1 MIKKLRPA
9 VFILIHFLFLH
20 GIYGQIPANM
30 TDYLRQKFLNYTSSV
45 PREEIYIHSDR
56 YEYISGEDL
65 WFNIY
70 LIDRQSFKASSG
82 SKIAYF
88 ELLNP
93 ENRPIVQK
101 RIILEE
107 GFGPG
112 QIVLPDT
119 LSTGIYTIRAYTNW
133 MKNFMPVNC
142 FTKDIHVFNAFSSR
156 SFKEK
161 INSGKKISEHTG
173 PDNYPAASNA
183 GLTLKVDNLKSDV
196 VEIDVVTDEKYRSE
210 NRNQFY
216 LFIQTH
222 GNINYVSSEGTTDG
236 YAKIFINKNQLS
248 AGINQITVFNAKGQP
263 VGERFIYTSEK
274 ENPVV
279 TIQSTDSSGLRDKIS
294 LDFAFPGTIPNKLN
308 STNLSISVV
317 SETNNLSFPDIND
330 YMIFGT
336 EFGLLQRNPFK
347 GVKVNKIT
355 PEIIDSLLQ
364 TVKSNWLDW
373 NTILSGEPHVYKYKI
388 EAEDHYV
395 SGKLLTGDQKKQDSG
410 KYILLSYPGKIADF
424 QYAKT
429 DREGN
434 FSFKIKIDDKV
445 NDLIIQP
452 DEVTKNQSV
461 IIESSFSDKYLKS
474 ERLVDSISKPTP
486 GYISTWSVNQQVR
499 KIYGTSSIGE
509 PIRPVISQPKTK
521 RFYGKPDQELNM
533 KDYITLPVMQE
544 VFFELI
550 VGVFLKNKKSG
561 YEITVS
567 DPEYNKVYETPPDLF
582 IDGVAVKDPAVI
594 AGLDPEIVE
603 KIDVIRERYF
613 VGDYLFYGIVNIIT
627 KAGDFSNATLPDYA
641 IRLSYRV
648 IDPVNS
654 FISPDYSSTALK
666 KSRIPDFR
674 NTLYWNPS
682 VKPDQDGKAR
692 VEFWSS
698 DNKADYKINIQGITL
713 DGKLFSF
720 QKIIKVK

>member
-93 ENRPIVQK
+93 ENRPIIQK
-101 RIILEE
+101 RIILEG

-161 INSGKKISEHTG
+161 INSGKKISENTG
-173 PDNYPAASNA
+173 TDNYPAASNA
-183 GLTLKVDNLKSDV
+183 GVTLKVDNLKSDV
-196 VEIDVVTDEKYRSE
+196 VEIDVVTDEKYRAE

-222 GNINYVSSEGTTDG
+222 GNINHVSSEGTTDG

-294 LDFAFPGTIPNKLN
+294 LDFAFPGTISNKLN
-308 STNLSISVV
+308 ATNLSISVV

-336 EFGLLQRNPFK
+336 EFGLLQRNLFK
-347 GVKVNKIT
+347 GLKVNKIA

-373 NTILSGEPHVYKYKI
+373 NTILAGEPHVYKYKI

-410 KYILLSYPGKIADF
+410 RYVLLSHPGKIADF
-424 QYAKT
+424 QYART
-429 DREGN
+429 DRDGN

-461 IIESSFSDKYLKS
+461 NIESSFSDKYLKS

-486 GYISTWSVNQQVR
+486 GYISSWSVNHQVR

-509 PIRPVISQPKTK
+509 PVRPVISQPKTK

-567 DPEYNKVYETPPDLF
+567 DPEYNKVYETPPGLF

-627 KAGDFSNATLPDYA
+627 KAGDFSNVTLPDYA

-654 FISPDYSSTALK
+654 FISPDYSSAELK

-682 VKPDQDGKAR
+682 VKPDQDGKKR

-698 DNKADYKINIQGITL
+698 DNKEDYLINIQGITQE
-713 DGKLFSF
+713 GRPFSF
-720 QKIIKVK
+720 QKNIKVK

>member
-364 TVKSNWLDW
+364 TVNSNWLDW

>member
-20 GIYGQIPANM
+20 DIYGQIPANM

-682 VKPDQDGKAR
+682 VKPDEDGKVR

>member
-93 ENRPIVQK
+93 ENRPIIQK
-101 RIILEE
+101 RIILEG

-161 INSGKKISEHTG
+161 INSGKKISENTG
-173 PDNYPAASNA
+173 TDNYPAASNA
-183 GLTLKVDNLKSDV
+183 GVTLKVDNLKSDV
-196 VEIDVVTDEKYRSE
+196 VEIDVVTDEKYRAE

-222 GNINYVSSEGTTDG
+222 GNINHVSSEGTTDG

-294 LDFAFPGTIPNKLN
+294 LDFAFPGTISNKLN
-308 STNLSISVV
+308 ATNLSISVV
-317 SETNNLSFPDIND
+317 SETNNLYFPDIND

-336 EFGLLQRNPFK
+336 EFGLLQRNLFK
-347 GVKVNKIT
+347 GLKVNKIA

-373 NTILSGEPHVYKYKI
+373 NTILAGEPHVYKYKI

-410 KYILLSYPGKIADF
+410 RYVLLSHPGKIADF
-424 QYAKT
+424 QYART
-429 DREGN
+429 DRDGN

-461 IIESSFSDKYLKS
+461 NIESSFSDKYLKS

-486 GYISTWSVNQQVR
+486 GYISSWSVNHQVR

-509 PIRPVISQPKTK
+509 PVRPVISQPKTK

-567 DPEYNKVYETPPDLF
+567 DPEYNKVYETPPGLF

-627 KAGDFSNATLPDYA
+627 KAGDFSNVTLPDYA

-654 FISPDYSSTALK
+654 FISPDYSSAELK

-682 VKPDQDGKAR
+682 VKPDQDGKKR

-698 DNKADYKINIQGITL
+698 DNKGDYLINIQGITQE
-713 DGKLFSF
+713 GRPFSF
-720 QKIIKVK
+720 QKNIKVK

>member
-1 MIKKLRPA
+1 MKKKLRPA
-9 VFILIHFLFLH
+9 VFFLIHFLFLH

-30 TDYLRQKFLNYTSSV
+30 TDYLRQKFLNYTTSV

-56 YEYISGEDL
+56 DEYISGEDM

-70 LIDRQSFKASSG
+70 LIDRQSFKPSSG

-101 RIILEE
+101 RILLEG

-119 LSTGIYTIRAYTNW
+119 LSSGIYTIRAYTNW
-133 MKNFMPVNC
+133 MKNSLPVNC
-142 FTKDIHVFNAFSSR
+142 FRKDIHIYNAFSSR
-156 SFKEK
+156 SFKEN
-161 INSGKKISEHTG
+161 IYSGKKISEGTSVDYYHT
-173 PDNYPAASNA
+173 ASNT
-183 GLTLKVDNLKSDV
+183 GLTLRVDNLKPDIL
-196 VEIDVVTDEKYRSE
+196 EIDVVTDEKYRAE
-210 NRNQFY
+210 NKNQFY

-236 YAKIFINKNQLS
+236 YTKIFINKNQLP
-248 AGINQITVFNAKGQP
+248 AGIHQITVFNAKGQP
-263 VGERFIYTSEK
+263 VGERFIYTPEK
-274 ENPVV
+274 ENTVV
-279 TIQSTDSSGLRDKIS
+279 TIHSADSSGLRDKIS
-294 LDFAFPGTIPNKLN
+294 LDFAFPDAIPNKLN
-308 STNLSISVV
+308 SNNLSISVV
-317 SETNNLSFPDIND
+317 AETNNQSFPDIND

-336 EFGLLQRNPFK
+336 EYGLLPGDVFK
-347 GVKVNKIT
+347 GIKVSKT
-355 PEIIDSLLQ
+355 APEIVDSLLQ
-364 TVKSNWLDW
+364 SAKSNWLDW
-373 NTILSGEPHVYKYKI
+373 NAILSGEPPVYKYKI
-388 EAEDHYV
+388 ETEDYYL
-395 SGKLLTGDQKKQDSG
+395 SGKLITGDQKEKESD
-410 KYILLSYPGKIADF
+410 KYVLLSHPGKIADF
-424 QYAKT
+424 QYART

-434 FSFKIKIDDKV
+434 FSFKIRIDNKV

-461 IIESSFSDKYLKS
+461 NIESSFSDKYLKS
-474 ERLVDSISKPTP
+474 EISVDSTSKPIP
-486 GYISTWSVNQQVR
+486 GYISTWSVNHQVM

-509 PIRPVISQPKTK
+509 PIKPDISQPKTR

-533 KDYITLPVMQE
+533 KDYIPLPVMQE
-544 VFFELI
+544 VFFELL

-561 YEITVS
+561 YEITIS
-567 DPEYNKVYETPPDLF
+567 DPENNKVYETPPALF
-582 IDGVAVKDPAVI
+582 VDGVEVKDPSVI
-594 AGLDPEIVE
+594 AGLDPELVE

-613 VGDYLFYGIVNIIT
+613 VGDYFFHGIVNIIT
-627 KAGDFSNATLPDYA
+627 KAGDFSNVTLPDYA

-648 IDPVNS
+648 IDQVNS
-654 FISPDYSSTALK
+654 FISPDYSSAAMK
-666 KSRIPDFR
+666 KNRIPDFR

-682 VKPDQDGKAR
+682 VKPNQDGKAR

-698 DNKADYKINIQGITL
+698 DNKADYLINIQGITQ

-720 QKIIKVK
+720 QKNIKVK

>member
-133 MKNFMPVNC
+133 MKNFLPVNC

-161 INSGKKISEHTG
+161 INSGKRILENTG
-173 PDNYPAASNA
+173 PDNYPAALNA

-196 VEIDVVTDEKYRSE
+196 VEIDVVTDEKYRAE

-222 GNINYVSSEGTTDG
+222 GNINHVSSEGTTDG

-294 LDFAFPGTIPNKLN
+294 LDFAFPGTIPYKLN

-682 VKPDQDGKAR
+682 VKPDQDGKTR

-698 DNKADYKINIQGITL
+698 DNKADYLINIQGITQE
-713 DGKLFSF
+713 GKIFSL
-720 QKIIKVK
+720 QRVLKVK

>member
-1 MIKKLRPA
+1 VKNKLRPI
-9 VFILIHFLFLH
+9 VFFLIHFLFLH
-20 GIYGQIPANM
+20 GVYGQIPADM
-30 TDYLRQKFLNYTSSV
+30 TDYLRQKFLNYTTAV

-56 YEYISGEDL
+56 DEYISGEDL

-70 LIDRQSFKASSG
+70 LIDRQSFKPSSG

-101 RIILEE
+101 RIMLDG

-133 MKNFMPVNC
+133 MKNFLPVNC
-142 FTKDIHVFNAFSSR
+142 FTKDIHIYNAFSSR

-161 INSGKKISEHTG
+161 IYSGMKISEATSTDYYH
-173 PDNYPAASNA
+173 AASNS
-183 GLTLKVDNLKSDV
+183 GLTLRTDNLKPDIL
-196 VEIDVVTDEKYRSE
+196 EIDVVTDEKYRAE
-210 NRNQFY
+210 NKNQFY

-222 GNINYVSSEGTTDG
+222 GNINHVSSERITDG
-236 YAKIFINKNQLS
+236 YAKIFINKDHLS

-263 VGERFIYTSEK
+263 VGERFIYTPEK
-274 ENPVV
+274 ENTVV

-294 LDFAFPGTIPNKLN
+294 LDFVLPDTIPNKLN
-308 STNLSISVV
+308 SNNVSISVV
-317 SETNNLSFPDIND
+317 AGTSNQSFPDIND

-336 EFGLLQRNPFK
+336 EYGLLPGDVFK
-347 GVKVNKIT
+347 GIKVSKIA
-355 PEIIDSLLQ
+355 PEIVDSLLQ
-364 TVKSNWLDW
+364 SAKSNWLDW
-373 NTILSGEPHVYKYKI
+373 NVILSGEPPVFKYKI
-388 EAEDHYV
+388 ETEDYYL
-395 SGKLLTGDQKKQDSG
+395 SGKLLTDDRKEKDSDR
-410 KYILLSYPGKIADF
+410 YVILSHPGKIADF
-424 QYAKT
+424 QYART

-452 DEVTKNQSV
+452 NEVTKNQSV
-461 IIESSFSDKYLKS
+461 NIESSFSDKYLKS
-474 ERLVDSISKPTP
+474 EISVDSTSKPIP
-486 GYISTWSVNQQVR
+486 GYISTWSVNHQVMR
-499 KIYGTSSIGE
+499 IYGTSSIGE
-509 PIRPVISQPKTK
+509 PIKPDILQPKTR

-544 VFFELI
+544 VFFELL
-550 VGVFLKNKKSG
+550 VGVSLKNKKSG
-561 YEITVS
+561 YEITIS
-567 DPEYNKVYETPPDLF
+567 DPEYHMVYKTPPALF
-582 IDGVAVKDPAVI
+582 VDGVLIKDPEVI

-603 KIDVIRERYF
+603 KIDVIRGRYF
-613 VGDYLFYGIVNIIT
+613 VGDYFFYGIVNVIT
-627 KAGDFSNATLPDYA
+627 KAGDFSNVTLPDYA

-648 IDPVNS
+648 IDQVNS
-654 FISPDYSSTALK
+654 FISPDYSSKAMK
-666 KSRIPDFR
+666 KNRIPDFR

-698 DNKADYKINIQGITL
+698 DNKTDYLINIQGITQE
-713 DGKLFSF
+713 GKPFSF
-720 QKIIKVK
+720 QKNIKVK

>member
-294 LDFAFPGTIPNKLN
+294 LDFAFPGTIPYKLN

-486 GYISTWSVNQQVR
+486 GYISTWIVNQQVR

-533 KDYITLPVMQE
+533 KDYITLPVMQV

-682 VKPDQDGKAR
+682 VKPDEDGKVR

-713 DGKLFSF
+713 DGKPFSF

>member
-101 RIILEE
+101 RIILEG

-133 MKNFMPVNC
+133 MKNFLPVNC

-161 INSGKKISEHTG
+161 INSGKKISGNTG
-173 PDNYPAASNA
+173 PDNYPAALNA

-196 VEIDVVTDEKYRSE
+196 VEIDVVTDEKYRAE

-222 GNINYVSSEGTTDG
+222 GNINHVSSEGTTDG

-279 TIQSTDSSGLRDKIS
+279 TIHSTDSSGLRDKIS

-308 STNLSISVV
+308 ANNLSISVV
-317 SETNNLSFPDIND
+317 SEANNLSFPDIND

-336 EFGLLQRNPFK
+336 EFGLLQWNLFK

-373 NTILSGEPHVYKYKI
+373 NSILAREPQVYKYKI

-395 SGKLLTGDQKKQDSG
+395 SGKLLNGDLKKQDSG
-410 KYILLSYPGKIADF
+410 KYVLLSHPGKIADF
-424 QYAKT
+424 QYART

-461 IIESSFSDKYLKS
+461 NIESSFSDKYLKS

-486 GYISTWSVNQQVR
+486 GYISTWSVNHQVR
-499 KIYGTSSIGE
+499 KIYGTSSVGE
-509 PIRPVISQPKTK
+509 PIRPAISQLKTR

-567 DPEYNKVYETPPDLF
+567 DPEYNKVYETPPALF

-613 VGDYLFYGIVNIIT
+613 VGDYLFYGIINIIT

-654 FISPDYSSTALK
+654 FISPDYSSAALK

-682 VKPDQDGKAR
+682 VKPDQDGKTR

-698 DNKADYKINIQGITL
+698 DNKAEYLINIQGITQESRP
-713 DGKLFSF
+713 FSF

>member
-222 GNINYVSSEGTTDG
+222 GNINHVSSEGTTDG

-682 VKPDQDGKAR
+682 VKPDEDGKVR

>member
-1 MIKKLRPA
+1 MKKKLRPA
-9 VFILIHFLFLH
+9 VFFLIHFLFLNC
-20 GIYGQIPANM
+20 IYGQIPANM
-30 TDYLRQKFLNYTSSV
+30 TDYLRQKFLNYITSV

-56 YEYISGEDL
+56 DEYISGEDL

-70 LIDRQSFKASSG
+70 LIDRQSFKPSSG

-101 RIILEE
+101 RILLEG

-119 LSTGIYTIRAYTNW
+119 LSSGVYTIRAYTNW
-133 MKNFMPVNC
+133 MKNFLPVNC
-142 FTKDIHVFNAFSSR
+142 FTKDIHIYNAFSSR

-161 INSGKKISEHTG
+161 KYSERKNSEGASVDYYH
-173 PDNYPAASNA
+173 AVSNA
-183 GLTLKVDNLKSDV
+183 GLTLRANNLKPDIL
-196 VEIDVVTDEKYRSE
+196 EIDVVTDEKYRTE
-210 NRNQFY
+210 NKNQFY

-222 GNINYVSSEGTTDG
+222 GNINYVSFEGITDE
-236 YAKIFINKNQLS
+236 YTKIFINKNQLP

-263 VGERFIYTSEK
+263 VGERFIYTPEK
-274 ENPVV
+274 EDPVA

-294 LDFAFPGTIPNKLN
+294 LDFTFPDTIPNKLN
-308 STNLSISVV
+308 SNNLSISVV
-317 SETNNLSFPDIND
+317 AKTNNQFFPDIND

-336 EFGLLQRNPFK
+336 EYDLLPGDVFK
-347 GVKVNKIT
+347 GIKFSKIA
-355 PEIIDSLLQ
+355 PEIVDSLLQ
-364 TVKSNWLDW
+364 SAKSNWLDW
-373 NTILSGEPHVYKYKI
+373 NAILSGEPPVYKYKI
-388 EAEDHYV
+388 ETEDYYL
-395 SGKLLTGDQKKQDSG
+395 SGKLLTGGQKEKDSDR
-410 KYILLSYPGKIADF
+410 YVLLSHPGKIADF
-424 QYAKT
+424 QYART

-434 FSFKIKIDDKV
+434 FSFKIKIDDKI
-445 NDLIIQP
+445 NDIIIQP

-461 IIESSFSDKYLKS
+461 NIESSFSDKYLKS
-474 ERLVDSISKPTP
+474 ERLVDSTSKPIP
-486 GYISTWSVNQQVR
+486 GYISTWSVNHQVM

-509 PIRPVISQPKTK
+509 PIKPDILQPKTR

-544 VFFELI
+544 VFFELL

-561 YEITVS
+561 YEITIS
-567 DPEYNKVYETPPDLF
+567 DPENTKVYETPPSLF
-582 IDGVAVKDPAVI
+582 VDGVEVKDPSII

-613 VGDYLFYGIVNIIT
+613 VGDYFFYGIVNIIT
-627 KAGDFSNATLPDYA
+627 KAGDFSNVTLPDYA

-648 IDPVNS
+648 IEKVNS
-654 FISPDYSSTALK
+654 FISPDYSSTAMK
-666 KSRIPDFR
+666 KKRIPDFR
-674 NTLYWNPS
+674 NTIYWNPS
-682 VKPDQDGKAR
+682 VKPNQDGKAR

-698 DNKADYKINIQGITL
+698 DNKADYLINIQGITQ
-713 DGKLFSF
+713 DGRLFSF
-720 QKIIKVK
+720 QKNIKVK

>member
-364 TVKSNWLDW
+364 TVNSNWLDW

-682 VKPDQDGKAR
+682 VKPDEDGKVR

>member
-1 MIKKLRPA
+1 
-9 VFILIHFLFLH
+9 
-20 GIYGQIPANM
+20 M
-30 TDYLRQKFLNYTSSV
+30 TDYLRQKFLNYITSV

-56 YEYISGEDL
+56 DEYISGEDL

-70 LIDRQSFKASSG
+70 LIDRQSFKPSSG

-101 RIILEE
+101 RILLDG

-119 LSTGIYTIRAYTNW
+119 LSSGIYTIRAYTNW
-133 MKNFMPVNC
+133 MKNFLPVNC
-142 FTKDIHVFNAFSSR
+142 FTKDIHIYNAFSSR

-161 INSGKKISEHTG
+161 KYSERKNSEGASVDYYH
-173 PDNYPAASNA
+173 AVSNA
-183 GLTLKVDNLKSDV
+183 GLTLRANNLKPDIL
-196 VEIDVVTDEKYRSE
+196 EIDVVTDEKYRTE
-210 NRNQFY
+210 NKNQFY

-222 GNINYVSSEGTTDG
+222 GNINYVSFEGITDE
-236 YAKIFINKNQLS
+236 YTKIFINKNQLP

-263 VGERFIYTSEK
+263 VGERFIYTPEK
-274 ENPVV
+274 EDPVA

-294 LDFAFPGTIPNKLN
+294 LDFTFPDTIPNKLN
-308 STNLSISVV
+308 SNNLSISVV
-317 SETNNLSFPDIND
+317 AKTNNQFFPDIND

-336 EFGLLQRNPFK
+336 EYGLLPEDVFK
-347 GVKVNKIT
+347 GIKFSKIA
-355 PEIIDSLLQ
+355 PEIVDSLLQ
-364 TVKSNWLDW
+364 SAKSNWLDW
-373 NTILSGEPHVYKYKI
+373 NAILSGEAPVYKYKI
-388 EAEDHYV
+388 ETEDYYL
-395 SGKLLTGDQKKQDSG
+395 SGKLLTGGQKEKDSDR
-410 KYILLSYPGKIADF
+410 YVLLSHPGKIADF
-424 QYAKT
+424 QYART

-434 FSFKIKIDDKV
+434 FSFKIKIDDKI
-445 NDLIIQP
+445 NDIIIQP

-461 IIESSFSDKYLKS
+461 NIESSFSDKYLKS
-474 ERLVDSISKPTP
+474 ERLVDSTSKPIP
-486 GYISTWSVNQQVR
+486 GYISTWSVNHQVM

-509 PIRPVISQPKTK
+509 PIKPDILQPETR

-544 VFFELI
+544 VFFELL

-561 YEITVS
+561 YEITIS
-567 DPEYNKVYETPPDLF
+567 DPENTKVYETPPSLF
-582 IDGVAVKDPAVI
+582 VDDVEVKDPSVI

-613 VGDYLFYGIVNIIT
+613 VGDYFFYGIVNIIT
-627 KAGDFSNATLPDYA
+627 KAGDFSNVTLPDYA

-648 IDPVNS
+648 IEKVNS
-654 FISPDYSSTALK
+654 FISPDYSSTEMK
-666 KSRIPDFR
+666 KKRIPDFR
-674 NTLYWNPS
+674 NTIYWNPS
-682 VKPDQDGKAR
+682 VKPNQDGKAR

-698 DNKADYKINIQGITL
+698 DNKADYLINIQGITQ
-713 DGKLFSF
+713 DGRLFSF
-720 QKIIKVK
+720 QKNIKVK

>member
-101 RIILEE
+101 RIILEG

-133 MKNFMPVNC
+133 MKNFLPVNC

-161 INSGKKISEHTG
+161 INSGKRILENTG
-173 PDNYPAASNA
+173 PDNYPAALNA

-682 VKPDQDGKAR
+682 VKPDEDGKVR

>member
-682 VKPDQDGKAR
+682 VKPDEDGKVR

>member
-1 MIKKLRPA
+1 MIKKIKPA

-101 RIILEE
+101 RIILEG

-133 MKNFMPVNC
+133 MKNFLPVNC

-161 INSGKKISEHTG
+161 INSGKKISENTG
-173 PDNYPAASNA
+173 PDNYPAAPNS
-183 GLTLKVDNLKSDV
+183 GLTLKVDNLKSDI
-196 VEIDVVTDEKYRSE
+196 VEIDVVTDEKYRAE

-216 LFIQTH
+216 LFVQTH
-222 GNINYVSSEGTTDG
+222 GNINHVSSEGTTDG

-279 TIQSTDSSGLRDKIS
+279 TIQATDSSGLRDKIS

-308 STNLSISVV
+308 PTNLSISVV

-336 EFGLLQRNPFK
+336 EFGLLQRNLFK
-347 GVKVNKIT
+347 GAKVNKIA

-364 TVKSNWLDW
+364 TVKSNWLNW
-373 NTILSGEPHVYKYKI
+373 NTILAGEPPVYKYKI
-388 EAEDHYV
+388 EAEDHYI

-410 KYILLSYPGKIADF
+410 KYVLLSHPGKIADF
-424 QYAKT
+424 QYART

-461 IIESSFSDKYLKS
+461 NIESSFSDKYLKS

-486 GYISTWSVNQQVR
+486 GYISTWSVNHQVR

-509 PIRPVISQPKTK
+509 PIKPVISQPKTR

-567 DPEYNKVYETPPDLF
+567 DPEFNKVYETPPVLF
-582 IDGVAVKDPAVI
+582 IDGVAVKDLAVI

-654 FISPDYSSTALK
+654 FISPDYSSAALK
-666 KSRIPDFR
+666 KSRVPDFR

-682 VKPDQDGKAR
+682 VKPGQDGKTR

-698 DNKADYKINIQGITL
+698 DNKADYLINIQGITQE
-713 DGKLFSF
+713 GRPFSF
-720 QKIIKVK
+720 QRIIKVK

>member
-1 MIKKLRPA
+1 MGKKLRPA
-9 VFILIHFLFLH
+9 VFFLIHFLFLH

-30 TDYLRQKFLNYTSSV
+30 TDYLRQKFLNYTTSV

-56 YEYISGEDL
+56 DEYISGENL

-70 LIDRQSFKASSG
+70 LIDRQSFKPSSG

-101 RIILEE
+101 RILLEG

-119 LSTGIYTIRAYTNW
+119 LSSGIYTIRAYTNW
-133 MKNFMPVNC
+133 MKNFLPVNC
-142 FTKDIHVFNAFSSR
+142 FTKDIHIYNAFSSR

-161 INSGKKISEHTG
+161 IYSGKKISEGTSVDYYH
-173 PDNYPAASNA
+173 AASNA
-183 GLTLKVDNLKSDV
+183 GLNLRVDNLKPDIL
-196 VEIDVVTDEKYRSE
+196 EIDVVTDEKYRTE
-210 NRNQFY
+210 NKNQFY

-236 YAKIFINKNQLS
+236 YNKIFINKNQLP

-263 VGERFIYTSEK
+263 VGERFIYTPEK
-274 ENPVV
+274 ENTVV
-279 TIQSTDSSGLRDKIS
+279 TIQSIDSSGLRDKIS
-294 LDFAFPGTIPNKLN
+294 LDFAFPDTIPNKLN
-308 STNLSISVV
+308 SNNLSISVV
-317 SETNNLSFPDIND
+317 AETNSQSFPDIND

-336 EFGLLQRNPFK
+336 EYGLLPGDVFK
-347 GVKVNKIT
+347 GIKVSKIA
-355 PEIIDSLLQ
+355 PEIVDSLLQ
-364 TVKSNWLDW
+364 SAKSNWLDW
-373 NTILSGEPHVYKYKI
+373 NVILSGEPPVFKYKI
-388 EAEDHYV
+388 ETEDYYL
-395 SGKLLTGDQKKQDSG
+395 SGKLLTGDRKEKDSDR
-410 KYILLSYPGKIADF
+410 YVILSHPGKIADF
-424 QYAKT
+424 QYART
-429 DREGN
+429 DREGD

-452 DEVTKNQSV
+452 NEVTKNQSV
-461 IIESSFSDKYLKS
+461 NIESSFSDKYLKS
-474 ERLVDSISKPTP
+474 EISVDSTSKPIP
-486 GYISTWSVNQQVR
+486 GYISTWSVNHQVM

-509 PIRPVISQPKTK
+509 PIKPDISQPKTR

-544 VFFELI
+544 VFFELL
-550 VGVFLKNKKSG
+550 VGVSLKNKKSG
-561 YEITVS
+561 YEITIS
-567 DPEYNKVYETPPDLF
+567 DPEYHIVYKTPPALF
-582 IDGVAVKDPAVI
+582 VDGVLVKDPEVI

-603 KIDVIRERYF
+603 KIDVIRGRYF
-613 VGDYLFYGIVNIIT
+613 VGDYFFYGIVNVIT
-627 KAGDFSNATLPDYA
+627 KAGDFSNVTLPDYA

-648 IDPVNS
+648 IDQVNS
-654 FISPDYSSTALK
+654 FISPDYSSTAMK
-666 KSRIPDFR
+666 KNRIPDFR

-698 DNKADYKINIQGITL
+698 DNKTDYLINIQGITQE
-713 DGKLFSF
+713 GKPFSF
-720 QKIIKVK
+720 QKNIKVK

>member
-93 ENRPIVQK
+93 ENRPIIQK
-101 RIILEE
+101 RIILEG

-161 INSGKKISEHTG
+161 INSGKKISENTG
-173 PDNYPAASNA
+173 TDNYPAASNA
-183 GLTLKVDNLKSDV
+183 GVTLKVDNLKSDV
-196 VEIDVVTDEKYRSE
+196 VEIDVVTDEKYRAE

-222 GNINYVSSEGTTDG
+222 GNINHVSSEGTTDG

-308 STNLSISVV
+308 ATNLSISVV
-317 SETNNLSFPDIND
+317 SETNNLYFPDIND

-336 EFGLLQRNPFK
+336 EFGLLQRNLFK
-347 GVKVNKIT
+347 GLKVNKIA

-373 NTILSGEPHVYKYKI
+373 NTILAGEPHVYKYKI

-410 KYILLSYPGKIADF
+410 RYVLLSHPGKIADF
-424 QYAKT
+424 QYART
-429 DREGN
+429 DRDGN

-461 IIESSFSDKYLKS
+461 NIESSFSDKYLKS

-486 GYISTWSVNQQVR
+486 GYISSWSVNHQVR

-509 PIRPVISQPKTK
+509 PVRPVISQPKTK

-567 DPEYNKVYETPPDLF
+567 DPEYNKVYETPPGLF

-654 FISPDYSSTALK
+654 FISPDYSSAELK

-682 VKPDQDGKAR
+682 VKPDQDGKKR

-698 DNKADYKINIQGITL
+698 DNKEDYLINIQGITQE
-713 DGKLFSF
+713 GRPFSF
-720 QKIIKVK
+720 QKNIKVK